1 MGLICFCDKMRKN
14 LVCVLMLQFIFL
26 SAPNLHQLQNIWV
39 KRYPNEMDLQI
50 FYTLFVSG
58 LNVQVS
64 GKITPNEMDHFH
76 KALPNV
82 KNSLKFYPRPPK
94 NLHRYI
100 CHICDIMQLC
110 NDQRHKLTNQKKFTQ
125 TLTKANT
132 KTMTKTWRGLRT
144 CVKLLTVENLNS

>member
-1 MGLICFCDKMRKN
+1 MRKN

-26 SAPNLHQLQNIWV
+26 SAPNLYQLQNIWV
-39 KRYPNEMDLQI
+39 KKYPNEMDLQI

-64 GKITPNEMDHFH
+64 GKITPNEMDRFH

-94 NLHRYI
+94 KLHRYI